1 MKENICHWTHYD
13 EIFILKLYNLGRY
26 TTYWF
31 FDMFIFHFTKMY
43 VFIFYMIEVLSLSS
57 SKT

>member
-1 MKENICHWTHYD
+1 MKDNICHWTHYD

-31 FDMFIFHFTKMY
+31 FDIFISHLTKMSMFIFHMA
-43 VFIFYMIEVLSLSS
+43 EVMS
-57 SKT
+57 